1 MYIGSHSYEVNISGQ
16 DVTARF
22 DPHLHS
28 IKIARAAGDA
38 ADTCDLNLSDQDGL
52 IVLPAERAPV
62 TVLINGNRAFTGFVS
77 DVTYAISKGGGSTLD
92 VSCSSIDQGSSV
104 KEPKMKHKD
113 DAPLSDVAKEWGSAV
128 GLSVTVAGTI
138 SSTARKYWLSQNESF
153 MSWGQRI
160 AREVGASF
168 KILGDQAYL
177 IGLNEG
183 ISASGRPL
191 TSISAAR
198 GVNLLSASISPI
210 ISRPKFKEVEVSYF
224 DIRKGERVSQK
235 VPTGIDDVETSLRT
249 VIGAADEE
257 QSKSRAKGAAK
268 NSDRERGAGSVTIL
282 GNILAEPE
290 AICNV
295 SGVRPG
301 IDGAYRISSVTHNL
315 SKGSGFTTDLE
326 ISQPHG
332 GAGKDNR

>member
-1 MYIGSHSYEVNISGQ
+1 
-16 DVTARF
+16 
-22 DPHLHS
+22 
-28 IKIARAAGDA
+28 
-38 ADTCDLNLSDQDGL
+38 
-52 IVLPAERAPV
+52 
-62 TVLINGNRAFTGFVS
+62 
-77 DVTYAISKGGGSTLD
+77 
-92 VSCSSIDQGSSV
+92 
-104 KEPKMKHKD
+104 MKHKD